1 MQYLR
6 TNTAV
11 IVAVGP
17 FLDKTDGVTLETA
30 LTITNERISLV
41 AETDAGSAPTIVLD
55 NVTGATSG
63 TSNDLNYITGQD
75 NAMMQLELAAADVN
89 RLGRM
94 RLTITDAANH
104 CPVFHDY
111 FLLPQDIY
119 DAMAVAGS
127 GYGDILNRTT
137 IATLASQ
144 TSFTLTGGSAD
155 NSAYV
160 GATLICTDQTTAA
173 QKCVG
178 IISAYTGST
187 KTITLA
193 ADPGVFTMATG
204 DLITILAES
213 KALPAQLFGVAGGLP
228 TFSQVDT
235 IDNFVDTEIAGIV
248 TTLGTPAGA
257 SMSADIAAIEAQT
270 DDIGVAGAGLTALA
284 SQASVDTIDNFLDTE
299 VAAIL
304 ALLDDPRTEPGQG
317 APPVNPD
324 LATKIDYLYKAW
336 RNKKTQTATLLTVF
350 ADDGTTADH
359 KSTVSDDG
367 TTFTAGEIVTGA

>member
-30 LTITNERISLV
+30 LTITNERITLV
-41 AETDAGSAPTIVLD
+41 AETDAGSAPTLVLD
-55 NVTGATSG
+55 NVTGATAA
-63 TSNDLNYITGQD
+63 TANDLNYITGQD

-111 FLLPQDIY
+111 CVLPADIY
-119 DAMAVAGS
+119 DAMFTAGA